1 MEKHIPVRDTK
12 DHSNPKLDNND
23 TSKEIDQSSTSSPE
37 KHSQSPQDSPEIR
50 NTVPFI
56 DSFNR
61 KIDQFQEIEIPKR
74 GMYPHHVEV
83 TEIGSL
89 LTWTFS
95 TRRKNIAFGLFYQP
109 IIDSHLKILPDQYRI
124 VFHNLS
130 EEDFKVTP
138 GPMDRTILERPKFI
152 SKDSTQSHEMSDKVS
167 IASSTKG
174 KLGILRKI
182 SSSAS
187 TLAKNSKKLYREST
201 INYGHDSNIQIHDD
215 IEPEEPIIDVLP
227 IQKYESYR
235 YQVTG
240 YLRVPLSGH
249 YIFVF
254 DNSFS
259 VHTSKQVFYHIEQK
273 PASFQLQRKP
283 SHNLPKGSPKS
294 TSTSPTSS
302 KSESESDISIAT
314 WLLKRNKNRIQGWT
328 KRWVEI
334 RKGILS
340 WYDEPGGELHES
352 IPLASCIVTKI
363 PHRRKLIFDSGATV
377 FYFQALNEQDYINWV
392 DIILSFKNMKYD
404 KTFLSVMS
412 ELPKKANN
420 MVGEMNICKE
430 KLEECTNIA
439 MQIANRSEE
448 KMNLKE
454 EKISEQVASII
465 SLLSESIDKLKIVL
479 EQTNSQFVLLNN
491 GIKHGSNGRFKAS
504 HGRFLSMAH
513 RRERSVDS
521 MGPDAFFDADD
532 VIDLEGISSSED
544 DSDSFIDDELKRD
557 AITSESSVGTKEQK
571 DTIPY
576 TLPDLKSIES
586 DMIIS
591 SPNISLPKDDITR
604 RTSLPNGMVENTASF
619 VSILRKNIGKDFS
632 GISMPVCVNDP
643 LNVLQRLCEEMEY
656 SNLLIKAC
664 HLNDPIHRLA
674 YVAAFAV
681 SGYAFTKYR
690 SERKPFNPLLGETFE
705 CVRKDLGFSFVAEK
719 VSHQPPVMACYA
731 TGGED
736 DHKYEFWQD
745 LRVKS
750 KFWGKSMEFSP
761 IGHCYLRMRGDY
773 YSWKKVISCIR
784 NIYGTPWVEHY
795 GELKITNH
803 STGDTCVLFFRKE
816 KGFFASSCDT
826 SVDGFIQDGNSNTRY
841 KLKGNW
847 SECLYL
853 FEGNNHDGKRRVKSS
868 TQLEAKS
875 SDRDSGTEAYS
886 DTSIIDS
893 SSSAIKSQ
901 LLWMVNPMPPNH
913 QLSYGYTSLSL
924 TLNEML
930 PDRLMNNIPFTDTRR
945 RPDQRAFEQGDVEL
959 AEIIKKKLEGM
970 QRNRRKLLDSESH
983 PWTPKWFV
991 KMIDPITNNEY
1002 YQFTGKYWEHCK
1014 NMDFDNDLVLFPSGL
1029 DNLENIDVINES

>member
-1 MEKHIPVRDTK
+1 MEKYIPVRNTK
-12 DHSNPKLDNND
+12 DHCNSKLDSND
-23 TSKEIDQSSTSSPE
+23 ISKEIDQSSTLSLE
-37 KHSQSPQDSPEIR
+37 KLSQIPQDSPKIR
-50 NTVPFI
+50 NTVSFI
-56 DSFNR
+56 DNFNR

-83 TEIGSL
+83 TEIGSF

-109 IIDSHLKILPDQYRI
+109 IIASHLKILPDQYRI

-130 EEDFKVTP
+130 KEDFKMNP
-138 GPMDRTILERPKFI
+138 GPMDRTILERPKFL
-152 SKDSTQSHEMSDKVS
+152 SKDSTQSHEMSDKIS
-167 IASSTKG
+167 IASSTKS
-174 KLGILRKI
+174 KQGILRKI

-187 TLAKNSKKLYREST
+187 TLTRNSKKLYKEST
-201 INYGHDSNIQIHDD
+201 INYGNDFTTQFHDD
-215 IEPEEPIIDVLP
+215 IESEESIIDVLP

-240 YLRVPLSGH
+240 YLRVPLPGH

-259 VHTSKQVFYHIEQK
+259 IHTSKQVFYHIEQK
-273 PASFQLQRKP
+273 PKSLQLQRKP
-283 SHNLPKGSPKS
+283 SHTWSKESPKS
-294 TSTSPTSS
+294 TSTSPLP
-302 KSESESDISIAT
+302 KPNSESDISIAT

-340 WYDEPGGELHES
+340 WYDEPGRELHES
-352 IPLASCIVTKI
+352 IPLISCIVTKI

-392 DIILSFKNMKYD
+392 DVILSFKNMKYD

-412 ELPKKANN
+412 ELPKKAND
-420 MVGEMNICKE
+420 MIDEMNVCRE
-430 KLEECTNIA
+430 KLEECTNTA

-465 SLLSESIDKLKIVL
+465 SLLSESIDRLKIVL

-491 GIKHGSNGRFKAS
+491 GIKHGSSERFKAF

-513 RRERSVDS
+513 RRERSIDS
-521 MGPDAFFDADD
+521 LGPDTFFDADD
-532 VIDLEGISSSED
+532 VIDLEGLSSSED
-544 DSDSFIDDELKRD
+544 DSDSFTDDELKRD
-557 AITSESSVGTKEQK
+557 TITFDLSETGTKKQK
-571 DTIPY
+571 DTVSY
-576 TLPDLKSIES
+576 LLPDLKSIGS
-586 DMIIS
+586 DMIVS
-591 SPNISLPKDDITR
+591 SPTISLPKDDIVR
-604 RTSLPNGMVENTASF
+604 RTSLPSGMIENTASF

-705 CVRKDLGFSFVAEK
+705 CTRKDLGFSFVAEK
-719 VSHQPPVMACYA
+719 VSHQPHVMACYA

-736 DHKYEFWQD
+736 EYKYEFWQD

-761 IGHCYLRMRGDY
+761 IGHCYLRMRDDY

-803 STGDTCVLFFRKE
+803 SNGDTCVLFFRKE
-816 KGFFASSCDT
+816 KGFFASSSDA
-826 SVDGFIQDGNSNTRY
+826 SVDGFIQDGNGNTRY
-841 KLKGNW
+841 KLKGSW
-847 SECLYL
+847 TECLYL
-853 FEGNNHDGKRRVKSS
+853 FEENDYVGKRRVKSS
-868 TQLEAKS
+868 SQLEAKS
-875 SDRDSGTEAYS
+875 SDRDSDTEAYS
-886 DTSIIDS
+886 DTNITDS

-901 LLWMVNPMPPNH
+901 LLWMVNPMPPMH
-913 QLSYGYTSLSL
+913 HLSYGYTSLSL
-924 TLNEML
+924 TLNEIL
-930 PDRLMNNIPFTDTRR
+930 PEILMNHIPFTDTRR
-945 RPDQRAFEQGDVEL
+945 RPDQRAYEQGNLEL
-959 AEIIKKKLEGM
+959 AEMIKKKLEDM
-970 QRNRRKLLDSESH
+970 QRSRRKLLDSDSH
-983 PWTPKWFV
+983 SWTPKWFL
-991 KMIDPITNNEY
+991 KTIDPITNNEY
-1002 YQFTGKYWEHCK
+1002 YQFTGEYWEHCK
-1014 NMDFDNDLVLFPSGL
+1014 NMDFDNDLVLFPSEL
-1029 DNLENIDVINES
+1029 NEIENIDVIN